1 MTDEILNRIAR
12 QSGVADIVSALSDRL
27 SPTDLQSLLLE
38 VYRTKAAR
46 ISPSDLL
53 ARYERDRFFR
63 PSSLGATEL
72 GAFDQLAWSL
82 LPDHYGALT
91 LSPLCPLGSSSVVGA
106 VDQNKIVS
114 AVRTGEVVADSTNVL
129 ALECALRRRPLLADT
144 ATRRTPVCLATSH
157 DQVRAQGLGAGQTA
171 HFRLLALVAANRDA
185 GSFAF
190 EAGALVEQVSYLAS
204 LVGRVQPG
212 WHLDVALTDLAGR
225 SERLE
230 RQVLEPLAERLPGAT
245 VRLDPDRASGR
256 GYYVDACYKLFA
268 RREDGVALELG
279 DGGCTTWTRQ
289 LLSNDKERLV
299 IGGLG
304 VGRLIEGGLSL
315 SP

>member
-12 QSGVADIVSALSDRL
+12 ESGVADIVHALSDRL

-46 ISPSDLL
+46 ISPAELL
-53 ARYERDRFFR
+53 ARYEHDRFVR
-63 PSSLGATEL
+63 PSALGAEAMS
-72 GAFDQLAWSL
+72 AFDQLAWSL
-82 LPDHYGALT
+82 LPADYDALG
-91 LSPLCPLGSSSVVGA
+91 LSPLCPLGTSSVVGT
-106 VDQNKIVS
+106 VDQNKVVS

-129 ALECALRRRPLLADT
+129 ALECALRRRALLSDP
-144 ATRRTPVCLATSH
+144 ATRRTPVCLATSQE
-157 DQVRAQGLGAGQTA
+157 QVRAQGLGEGHTA
-171 HFRLLALVAANRDA
+171 HFRLLALCAANRDA

-190 EAGALVEQVSYLAS
+190 ESSTLVEHITYLGA

-212 WHLDVALTDLAGR
+212 WRLDVAVTDLAGR
-225 SERLE
+225 SEHLE
-230 RQVLEPLAERLPGAT
+230 RQVLGPLTERLPGAT
-245 VRLDPDRASGR
+245 VRSYPDRPSGR

-268 RREDGVALELG
+268 RREDGVSLELG

-304 VGRLIEGGLSL
+304 VERLLAGGG
-315 SP
+315 

>member
-12 QSGVADIVSALSDRL
+12 ESGVADILDALNRL

-53 ARYERDRFFR
+53 ARYERDRFVR
-63 PSSLGATEL
+63 PSALGADQIS
-72 GAFDQLAWSL
+72 AFDQLAWSL
-82 LPDHYGALT
+82 LPDRYDAPA
-91 LSPLCPLGSSSVVGA
+91 LSPLCPLGTSSVVGT

-129 ALECALRRRPLLADT
+129 ALECALRRRSLLADA
-144 ATRRTPVCLATSH
+144 ATRRTPVCLATSQ
-157 DQVRAQGLGAGQTA
+157 DQVRAQGLGEGQTA
-171 HFRLLALVAANRDA
+171 HFRLLALCAANRDG

-190 EAGALVEQVSYLAS
+190 ESSALVEQVAYLAS
-204 LVGRVQPG
+204 LVERVQPG
-212 WHLDVALTDLAGR
+212 WRVDVALTDLAGR
-225 SERLE
+225 SGHLE
-230 RQVLEPLAERLPGAT
+230 RQVLDPLTERLPGTT
-245 VRLDPDRASGR
+245 VRLDPDRPSGR

-304 VGRLIEGGLSL
+304 VERLIAGGA
-315 SP
+315 